1 MHSSITPARIPPDIT
16 IVPAD
21 IRPALHQTLQ
31 GETGRDESRRER
43 WKFNDREEWGGKKK
57 MSLLDIWILV
67 VLQTK
72 IKFTAKYSA
81 YLRPTKVSIMPAKIT
96 NVG

>member
-31 GETGRDESRRER
+31 RETERDESKRER
-43 WKFNDREEWGGKKK
+43 RIFNVERKEKGKKG
-57 MSLLDIWILV
+57 
-67 VLQTK
+67 
-72 IKFTAKYSA
+72 
-81 YLRPTKVSIMPAKIT
+81 
-96 NVG
+96 NVNE